1 MGIIIFFSYATDDA
15 ELFKIRDIA
24 EGLES
29 YEEIDEVL
37 YWQRDT
43 KDNIVKFMNDALG
56 KSNIFILFCSKN
68 TLNSKPVEN
77 EWTAAVFN
85 NIPIIPVF
93 EKLKYI
99 PPLLKNRRGH
109 KFNTNQIEKNIKGI
123 YSLIL
128 KKIPKK
134 KLKQIEYESSSE
146 VRKKFKY
153 YIDLGMHYLTEK
165 NYEESLK
172 YFNEAKKCCYGIFD
186 SDLTII
192 TNKLISEVK
201 FNQKHQFDKDDE
213 KEEEPFEEEIFE
225 EVEENIDTSQ
235 KEEAFEEKN
244 IGTYKEFDE
253 EIEEETYIAKY
264 SRISRI
270 KSELLF
276 DGDIKIR
283 LAGEAKPLFAYHMDI
298 RIIDAIREII
308 DQLPRR
314 TRGESKGQLKRITIM
329 KRDFDNFEIDKN
341 FQASRYLYIGKIRS
355 ELLFDGD
362 IKIRLSKDAKDLFD
376 QLIGTRI
383 KNGVREL
390 INRLPRSTKGQSKG
404 ELKRITIMVKD
415 FDI

>member
-165 NYEESLK
+165 NYE
-172 YFNEAKKCCYGIFD
+172 
-186 SDLTII
+186 
-192 TNKLISEVK
+192 
-201 FNQKHQFDKDDE
+201 
-213 KEEEPFEEEIFE
+213 
-225 EVEENIDTSQ
+225 
-235 KEEAFEEKN
+235 
-244 IGTYKEFDE
+244 
-253 EIEEETYIAKY
+253 
-264 SRISRI
+264 
-270 KSELLF
+270 
-276 DGDIKIR
+276 
-283 LAGEAKPLFAYHMDI
+283 
-298 RIIDAIREII
+298 
-308 DQLPRR
+308 
-314 TRGESKGQLKRITIM
+314 
-329 KRDFDNFEIDKN
+329 
-341 FQASRYLYIGKIRS
+341 
-355 ELLFDGD
+355 
-362 IKIRLSKDAKDLFD
+362 
-376 QLIGTRI
+376 
-383 KNGVREL
+383 
-390 INRLPRSTKGQSKG
+390 
-404 ELKRITIMVKD
+404 
-415 FDI
+415 